1 MAKCSVFQWLANRRK
16 FMGKM
21 NSTLKNST
29 LSIIPFS
36 RLDKWY
42 VSYYLNPFSL
52 ESKYKFEKLSQILM
66 PIKNRISKDN
76 YEGIIPVISKISFND
91 GQIHLRNENK
101 TGMDLYVIEKG
112 QLLVSKINFHQ
123 GAVAVNNIGQLVCS
137 THYQP
142 YEINTDLIIN
152 EYLIL
157 ALRSTA
163 FLNYIKYLRAD
174 GIKNEATFEFIGG
187 LEIPIPNKNEQNR
200 IVKAYNKKIKLA
212 EELDQ
217 KARELEEA
225 IEEFLYDELGIKKT
239 EPKTKS
245 NIFSTISYKEVERWS
260 VDTLGKLSQIEN
272 KFQGIYQLIKLREI
286 INSYQ
291 YGLSERSSKEQIGY
305 PMLRMNNINNSEL
318 DIRNLKYIKIDNDTF
333 LKYKLN
339 KGDLLFNRTNSKE
352 LVGKTALFEINGD
365 YTFASYLIRVVVN
378 NEKADARYINY
389 LFNSSI
395 LQYQKD
401 LVSRQITGQANINAQ
416 EMQDFLFPNP
426 PLKKQKEIADK
437 IESQKEEIAQL
448 KREAKIKRE
457 DAINEFE
464 NEIFQPC
471 N

>member
-1 MAKCSVFQWLANRRK
+1 KFPLISLSELIEENNIKVKLNEHPDKEFGILGVNNVDGLFDAYTEKGGKINQSYKKMEANELAYNPYRINVGSIGMKTSFHKNDYISPAYVVFRCN
-16 FMGKM
+16 
-21 NSTLKNST
+21 
-29 LSIIPFS
+29 
-36 RLDKWY
+36 
-42 VSYYLNPFSL
+42 
-52 ESKYKFEKLSQILM
+52 EKLNSEYLY
-66 PIKNRISKDN
+66 KL
-76 YEGIIPVISKISFND
+76 F
-91 GQIHLRNENK
+91 K
-101 TGMDLYVIEKG
+101 T
-112 QLLVSKINFHQ
+112 
-123 GAVAVNNIGQLVCS
+123 
-137 THYQP
+137 
-142 YEINTDLIIN
+142 NTFDKIIN
-152 EYLIL
+152 ENTTGSVRQNLKFD
-157 ALRSTA
+157 T
-163 FLNYIKYLRAD
+163 
-174 GIKNEATFEFIGG
+174 IKNIK
-187 LEIPIPNKNEQNR
+187 IPLPPLSEQNR
-200 IVKAYNKKIKLA
+200 IVEAYNNKIEQA
-212 EELDQ
+212 EELEQ

-416 EMQDFLFPNP
+416 EMQDFLFPYP

-464 NEIFQPC
+464 NEIFMQVDIK
-471 N
+471 